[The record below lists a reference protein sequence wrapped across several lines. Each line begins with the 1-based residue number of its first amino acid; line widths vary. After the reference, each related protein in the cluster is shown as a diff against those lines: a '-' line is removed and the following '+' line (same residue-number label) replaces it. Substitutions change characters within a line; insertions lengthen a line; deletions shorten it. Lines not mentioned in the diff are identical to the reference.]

1 VKPDWWRGIFNRL
14 YLKTDGDVVDDQHIT
29 ESEIDR
35 IVQVLNLQSDAK
47 ILDLCCGQGRHTLE
61 LMRRGYNA
69 EGLDQSHYLIQ
80 RARSTAK
87 KEGLSVRFREGD
99 ARRLP
104 YRTDTYDV
112 VLVLGNSFGYFDSVE
127 EDLRILTEL
136 RRILKPWGRVLL
148 DVADGDYL
156 KEHFQARSWEWI
168 DDAMFVCRERSLS
181 LDEQRLISREV
192 ITDVEK
198 GVVADQFY
206 AERLYTP
213 RRHSGGSL
221 RRRASPGSPSTR
233 STPSRSGTRTSA

>member
-1 VKPDWWRGIFNRL
+1 MTDEIHTDEPPDSRRKGKARDRRTIGPVPNLEEHVKSDWWRRIFNHL
-14 YLKTDGDVVDDQHIT
+14 YLKTDGDVVDDQGIT
-29 ESEIDR
+29 GREIDR
-35 IVQVLNLQSDAK
+35 VARILHLGPDEK

-61 LMRRGYNA
+61 LARRGYNA

-87 KEGLSVRFREGD
+87 REGLQVRFREGD

-148 DVADGDYL
+148 DVADGEYL
-156 KEHFQARSWEWI
+156 KGHSHDRGWE
-168 DDAMFVCRERSLS
+168 
-181 LDEQRLISREV
+181 
-192 ITDVEK
+192 
-198 GVVADQFY
+198 
-206 AERLYTP
+206 
-213 RRHSGGSL
+213 
-221 RRRASPGSPSTR
+221 
-233 STPSRSGTRTSA
+233 